1 MRSPTKVDVIYYII
15 FAGMI
20 TICAYMG
27 TCICDVPAQIVKQT
41 KRAKSAEEIWK
52 KVPARPGSVYVSNRH
67 SYTLAATSRL
77 VPSCFV
83 DPSLLSVEE
92 LKKVSRQL
100 AAILDEYPTGPAC
113 ESYIRE
119 IFTNLKNRKKQG
131 SRFTWVKREISREQS
146 QAIRGL
152 KNRAIGIQKEWRR
165 EYPNGNFAGPVL
177 GFRRKD
183 NKPGAGVE
191 YSLDR
196 LIKATAGKRVMKSD
210 ARRRPIYGVTEK
222 TIRPEDGH
230 NVYLTLDATIQKY
243 LQAAVCES
251 VEKFDAQWGVGII
264 MDPKT
269 GDILAMVSAPTF
281 DPNKYNKTPLKKMD
295 NRCISCAYEPGS
307 IFKPLFAASAVSEG
321 LMTYKTKINCEGGVY
336 HARRGGRIS
345 DHGARYGLISLAK
358 VIVKSSNIG
367 LAKIGERFG
376 NRRLYN
382 LVYDWG
388 FGEQTGVDLPGELK
402 GKVRK
407 FSAWDGY
414 SMRRVPF
421 GQEITVT
428 PLQIATAYCAFANGG
443 FIMRPRLIRQIS
455 NQRGE
460 IIYSTNP
467 EIVRRIIS
475 EQAAKQSVEV
485 MRDVVL
491 KGTAKKSKS
500 KYYSIW
506 GKTGTAQVSNSQG
519 YIPRAYTGSFIG
531 GAPVKNPEVICLIS
545 IYRPGRNKKYYG
557 GTVAGPYVKDVLEK
571 TLRYLQRKPDLVDSE

>member
-1 MRSPTKVDVIYYII
+1 MPLPSKVDIIYYTI

-20 TICAYMG
+20 TLCVYMG
-27 TCICDVPAQIVKQT
+27 TCIYDTPAQIVKHT

-67 SYTLAATSRL
+67 SYTLAAHSRFT
-77 VPSCFV
+77 PSCFV
-83 DPSLLSVEE
+83 DPSLLTIPE
-92 LKKVSRQL
+92 LKKVSRKL

-113 ESYIRE
+113 ESYIRQ
-119 IFTNLKNRKKQG
+119 IFSKLKSRKKQG
-131 SRFTWVKREISREQS
+131 SKFVWIKREISHKQS
-146 QAIRGL
+146 LAVRNL
-152 KNRAIGIQKEWRR
+152 KNRAVGIQKEWRR

-183 NKPGAGVE
+183 NVPGAGIE
-191 YSLDR
+191 LSLDR

-210 ARRRPIYGVTEK
+210 ARRRPIYGVADK

-243 LQAAVCES
+243 LQTAVCES

-281 DPNKYNKTPLKKMD
+281 DPNKYNVTPMEMMN
-295 NRCISCAYEPGS
+295 NRCISCIYEPGS

-321 LMTYKTKINCEGGVY
+321 MMTYQTRINCENGVY
-336 HARRGGRIS
+336 HARKGGRIT
-345 DHGARYGLISLAK
+345 DHGSRYGLISLAT

-376 NRRLYN
+376 NRRLHE

-388 FGEQTGVDLPGELK
+388 FGRKTGVDLPGELK
-402 GKVRK
+402 GKVRR

-414 SMRRVPF
+414 SLRRIPF
-421 GQEITVT
+421 GQEISVT

-443 FIMRPRLIRQIS
+443 YLMRPRLIRQIT
-455 NQRGE
+455 NQRNE
-460 IIYSTNP
+460 VIYKTNP
-467 EIVRRIIS
+467 EIIRRVIS
-475 EQAAKQSVEV
+475 ESAAKQSVKV

-500 KYYSIW
+500 KIYSIW

-519 YIPRAYTGSFIG
+519 YIPNAYTGSFIG

-557 GTVAGPYVKDVLEK
+557 GTVAGPYVKEVLEK
-571 TLRYLQRKPDLVDSE
+571 TLRYLQRKPDLIGR